1 MIHTFFEPGEIRRRR
16 KELGLSQQRLA
27 ELSGL
32 SIRTIVR
39 LELGENKR
47 GGTAYTLS
55 CIARALEAVENT
67 ADGENACLSE
77 PDTTERE
84 ETTDGK

>member
-1 MIHTFFEPGEIRRRR
+1 MIQTLFEPGEIRRRR
-16 KELGLSQQRLA
+16 RGLGLSQQRLA

-47 GGTAYTLS
+47 GGTAYTLN
-55 CIARALEAVENT
+55 CILKALEVAEN
-67 ADGENACLSE
+67 ALSGENPIKE
-77 PDTTERE
+77 
-84 ETTDGK
+84 DGDVR